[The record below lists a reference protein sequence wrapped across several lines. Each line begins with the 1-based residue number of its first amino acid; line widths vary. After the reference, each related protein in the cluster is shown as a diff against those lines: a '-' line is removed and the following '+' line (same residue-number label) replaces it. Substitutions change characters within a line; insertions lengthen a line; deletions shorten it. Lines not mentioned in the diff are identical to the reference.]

1 MTLPSE
7 PPGST
12 PGLGDALL
20 GGGVEAAGAPP
31 AAQDSPS
38 SGPVPLVLDAVR
50 LVAIALPL
58 TVVCLYLGLI
68 WIIGILVPPAHANSQ
83 KTGRQALSMIRAMTP
98 PR

>member
-12 PGLGDALL
+12 PGPVDALL
-20 GGGVEAAGAPP
+20 GGGVGEAGAPP
-31 AAQDSPS
+31 AVQGLPS
-38 SGPVPLVLDAVR
+38 SGPAPLVLDAVR

-68 WIIGILVPPAHANSQ
+68 WIVGILVPPAHANSQ
-83 KTGRQALSMIRAMTP
+83 KTGRQALSMIRAMVP
-98 PR
+98 SR